1 MVERMQMIKYLVN
14 LQGNLK
20 FAKYGVGHIFSDAA
34 TNTVLYDDDM
44 SAGQRDVTEVQCSRT
59 GG

>member
-1 MVERMQMIKYLVN
+1 MVERTQMIKYLVN

-34 TNTVLYDDDM
+34 TNTVL
-44 SAGQRDVTEVQCSRT
+44 
-59 GG
+59 